1 MRRRV
6 FYGVAG
12 ILLTALATAASMM
25 GRRDLSAIP
34 PVATAALRPALPE
47 SMYLVAAPGRVEPL
61 SEEVDIGT
69 EIRGRVQAILVQEGD
84 HVQGGQLLAVLENSL
99 YKAQVAAAAARLR
112 QAQAELR
119 RLLNGARQE
128 ERREAWAAV
137 EQAEA
142 VLRNTEL
149 ELERRQR
156 LFRRGYIAR
165 EEADR
170 AERDLRVARARFQET
185 RARHAFITAA
195 AREEDQARAHAAV
208 ALAHAQVSEAQAG
221 LDKTFIRAPFT
232 GTVLRKRI
240 NPGEIASP
248 ETPKTVMFTLAD
260 TTTLRVRVDV
270 DEADI
275 SKLQLGLQAYVTAAT
290 YGNTKFWGRVV
301 CIGHILGKKNIRT
314 DEPVERMDT
323 KILETIIT
331 LDNSQMLLPGLRVD
345 AFIMR

>member
-1 MRRRV
+1 MRHRV
-6 FYGVAG
+6 LYGVASM
-12 ILLTALATAASMM
+12 LLTALATVTAVM

-34 PVATAALRPALPE
+34 PAATAAFRPALPE
-47 SMYLVAAPGRVEPL
+47 STYLVAAPGRVEPL
-61 SEEVDIGT
+61 SEEVDIGP
-69 EIRGRVQAILVQEGD
+69 EIRGRVQAVLVQEGD
-84 HVQGGQLLAVLENSL
+84 HVQGGQLLAVLENS
-99 YKAQVAAAAARLR
+99 YYTAHVAAATARLR

-128 ERREAWAAV
+128 ERREAWAVV

-142 VLRNTEL
+142 VLRNTES
-149 ELERRQR
+149 EIERRQM

-170 AERDLRVARARFQET
+170 ADRDVRVARARFQEA
-185 RARHAFITAA
+185 RERHALITAA

-208 ALAHAQVSEAQAG
+208 ALASAQVSEAQAS

-240 NPGEIASP
+240 NPGEIAAP
-248 ETPKTVMFTLAD
+248 ETPTTVLFTLAD
-260 TTTLRVRVDV
+260 TTTLHVRVDV
-270 DEADI
+270 DETDI
-275 SKLQLGLQAYVTAAT
+275 SKLQLGLPAYVTAAT

-301 CIGHILGKKNIRT
+301 RIGHILGKKNLRT
-314 DEPVERMDT
+314 DEPVERLDT
-323 KILETIIT
+323 KILETIIA

>member
-1 MRRRV
+1 
-6 FYGVAG
+6 
-12 ILLTALATAASMM
+12 
-25 GRRDLSAIP
+25 
-34 PVATAALRPALPE
+34 
-47 SMYLVAAPGRVEPL
+47 
-61 SEEVDIGT
+61 
-69 EIRGRVQAILVQEGD
+69 VQAVLVQEGD
-84 HVQGGQLLAVLENSL
+84 HVQGGQLLAVLENND
-99 YKAQVAAAAARLR
+99 YKAHVAAATARLR
-112 QAQAELR
+112 QAQAELL

-128 ERREAWAAV
+128 ERRAAWAAV
-137 EQAEA
+137 EQAAA
-142 VLRNTEL
+142 VLRNTES
-149 ELERRQR
+149 EVERRQM

-170 AERDLRVARARFQET
+170 ADRDLHVARARFQE
-185 RARHAFITAA
+185 AQERHALITAA

-208 ALAHAQVSEAQAG
+208 ALARAQVSEAQAA

-248 ETPKTVMFTLAD
+248 ETPKTVLFTLAD

-275 SKLQLGLQAYVTAAT
+275 SKLQIGLQAYVTAAA

-301 CIGHILGKKNIRT
+301 HIGHILGKKNIRT
-314 DEPVERMDT
+314 DEPVERLDT
-323 KILETIIT
+323 KILETMID